1 MSLLTVNQINKT
13 YTSGSLRVKALDNL
27 SLTVSPG
34 EFIAI
39 MGPSGS
45 GKTTLLNCL
54 STIDQPDSGSIY
66 LNATDI
72 YKLKGKKL
80 NKFRNKELG
89 FIFQDFN
96 LLDTLTNY
104 ENIALTLTLINTTP
118 KEIETKVNHT
128 AKILGIE
135 NLLEKYPYQCSGGQK
150 LRIACARAIINN
162 PSLILADEPTGALD
176 SENRTRLM
184 ECFTD
189 LNQNHHATLLMVTHD
204 ATSASYANKVFFI
217 KDGKLANTLENNGNR
232 EQFYHAISTQF
243 EQLGGH

>member
-72 YKLKGKKL
+72 YKL
-80 NKFRNKELG
+80 
-89 FIFQDFN
+89 
-96 LLDTLTNY
+96 
-104 ENIALTLTLINTTP
+104 
-118 KEIETKVNHT
+118 
-128 AKILGIE
+128 
-135 NLLEKYPYQCSGGQK
+135 
-150 LRIACARAIINN
+150 
-162 PSLILADEPTGALD
+162 
-176 SENRTRLM
+176 
-184 ECFTD
+184 
-189 LNQNHHATLLMVTHD
+189 
-204 ATSASYANKVFFI
+204 
-217 KDGKLANTLENNGNR
+217 
-232 EQFYHAISTQF
+232 
-243 EQLGGH
+243 